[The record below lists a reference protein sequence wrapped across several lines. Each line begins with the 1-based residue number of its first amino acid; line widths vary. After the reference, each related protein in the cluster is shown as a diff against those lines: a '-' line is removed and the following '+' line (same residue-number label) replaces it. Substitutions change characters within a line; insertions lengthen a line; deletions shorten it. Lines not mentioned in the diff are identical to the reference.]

1 MGLVVVADLDLTQ
14 FSIIPELWYDVKI
27 EVLEVLI
34 QFSIIILQCHIY
46 NDKAQ
51 LIIYQP
57 FHLSV
62 FERESD
68 AITLFH
74 KYILIRDNVFL
85 SKCILD
91 GREDLV
97 SFFQYMTLRFLETST
112 QFYCLVVGMVTCCVK
127 VVLESLLQ
135 LKVVVHAVEQKSVA
149 DFRMGVSP

>member
-1 MGLVVVADLDLTQ
+1 MDIDVSTEMGLVVVADLDLTQ

-51 LIIYQP
+51 LIIYQA

-91 GREDLV
+91 GREDII
-97 SFFQYMTLRFLETST
+97 
-112 QFYCLVVGMVTCCVK
+112 
-127 VVLESLLQ
+127 
-135 LKVVVHAVEQKSVA
+135 
-149 DFRMGVSP
+149 

>member
-1 MGLVVVADLDLTQ
+1 MGLVVVADLDLNQ
-14 FSIIPELWYDVKI
+14 FSIVPELWYDVKI

-46 NDKAQ
+46 NSKAQ

-74 KYILIRDNVFL
+74 KYISIRDNVFL

-91 GREDLV
+91 VKEELV
-97 SFFQYMTLRFLETST
+97 SFFQYMKLRFLET
-112 QFYCLVVGMVTCCVK
+112 
-127 VVLESLLQ
+127 
-135 LKVVVHAVEQKSVA
+135 
-149 DFRMGVSP
+149 